1 LLGQQPRASGNI
13 RLILNVLIATLGG
26 AMVPLFVTPPV
37 MQKIASYSLM
47 NWGLKACS
55 MCCCAV
61 GMSPLCCLRSGGWRV
76 LLR

>member
-1 LLGQQPRASGNI
+1 
-13 RLILNVLIATLGG
+13 
-26 AMVPLFVTPPV
+26 MVPLFVTPPV